1 LDLMKNLL
9 PKILNFFKELTY
21 FISSRVFLK
30 NFAIAMLLVF
40 AIGFLAFTTLN
51 FYTRNGQAIEL
62 PDYREQSLADA
73 KEMLARDGFRYQ
85 LVDSMYHPN
94 KAPLTVLDQ
103 DPNPKAK
110 VKKNRKVYLTI
121 NASTPPLINLPDIWG
136 KDLKFVKRICKAR
149 GFNVAKKIEY
159 QPDRAKNTVLKV
171 KHNGEEIKQPNKSK
185 KDPPIRLPKGSEIS
199 LVVARASGY
208 YVAIPNVKCQTLDE
222 AEFTIRNYGLKVGKI
237 IVEGELMDT
246 TAAYIYRQSPNFKDK
261 GTMLSGQPLR
271 LWISKERKE
280 ECL

>member
-1 LDLMKNLL
+1 MKNLL
-9 PKILNFFKELTY
+9 PKILNFFKELAFFT
-21 FISSRVFLK
+21 SSRIFLK
-30 NFAIAMLLVF
+30 NLAIALLLIF
-40 AIGFLAFTTLN
+40 AFGFLALTSLN
-51 FYTRNGQAIEL
+51 LYTRNGQAIEL
-62 PDYREQSLADA
+62 PDYRGKSLAEA
-73 KEMLARDGFRYQ
+73 QKELEKDGFRFQ

-103 DPNPKAK
+103 DPNPNSK
-110 VKKNRKVYLTI
+110 VKKNRQVYLTI

-136 KDLKFVKRICKAR
+136 KDIDFVKRICKVR
-149 GFNVAKKIEY
+149 GFKVAKKIEY

-171 KHNGEEIKQPNKSK
+171 KHNGEELKQPNKSK
-185 KDPPIRLPKGSEIS
+185 KDPPVRLPKGSEIS
-199 LVVARASGY
+199 LVVARASGF

-222 AEFTIRNYGLKVGKI
+222 AEFTIKNYGLKVGKLV
-237 IVEGELMDT
+237 VEGELEDT
-246 TAAYIYRQSPNFKDK
+246 TAAYIFRQSPAFKER